1 MVTSTATGI
10 LQKEWEKANR
20 LAEFQSSAAT
30 ALKASVAPYDL
41 WHKSSLL
48 LATSAVQKAIES
60 MDSLLHTNH
69 STAQKV
75 GRSLADYDFGLPKFD
90 LGPVAKSM
98 SGLSILKESLAMH
111 KLAHMGVWGDSE
123 RHQEVAKA
131 VQRMLEPLRGL
142 DAIRDSIA
150 AQTSVKFGMI
160 AELQKSMERY
170 STVNIAQKT
179 SISLLGAS
187 ALQEAIGLKPSAIQQ
202 AVKTMKHMRLFEESE
217 SIAKAIRQMDSV
229 GALAKSIQALSHEDF
244 FARAVDSINAMSYEP
259 QYEPDISDIEL
270 AVNTYLI
277 NNSNESTFL
286 DVFDNLN
293 PNIRLLIVFV
303 FLQILMPQWNN
314 TISSLYT
321 TPIVEQFIKSR
332 KLNTEEIRTI
342 KKAPLQDV
350 DTSRLRFVV
359 KNDVKLR
366 AKPSTSSDVLDA
378 LVIGQVITILERK
391 KGWAEIAYVNDDDQ
405 TCQGWIMTRYTAK
418 FRK

>member
-259 QYEPDISDIEL
+259 QYEPDISDVEL